1 MPDPVI
7 YAICLALPS
16 RTGLTIRS
24 LRSLMRQTVSNRLQA
39 LLVSRSWEEA
49 YDVLDHLSIRGHNMN
64 LRPLAE
70 PGAPPARLLQLAV
83 SAVRRDASGS
93 DVIVLWDDDNVSHP
107 LRLERQLDCVGPRL
121 PCYLSSGMWRFYDTD
136 ELFICDL
143 EVPQQPL
150 LTRIIPSTMMVRVED
165 LRDTDLLWGG
175 RGSPTAAV
183 GRSVQRRGNSHRLPG
198 EFALVMVG
206 VRGDNAQG
214 YEYHREL
221 VSAHAAG
228 PCSGLWSA
236 GRCCAGGWTI
246 TRSRP
251 AVCGCAGLMEWLSA
265 IPWPRRRRICPTWGS
280 RRAST
285 A

>member
-1 MPDPVI
+1 MTSTISVTAAALVKSFRELARSFARIAEDIEHWPQDQTTEGLTP
-7 YAICLALPS
+7 YAFVFRYLDLN
-16 RTGLTIRS
+16 RTGGS
-24 LRSLMRQTVSNRLQA
+24 
-39 LLVSRSWEEA
+39 LLVEA
-49 YDVLDHLSIRGHNMN
+49 VKAGYLQQF
-64 LRPLAE
+64 AE
-70 PGAPPARLLQLAV
+70 LVARHE
-83 SAVRRDASGS
+83 
-93 DVIVLWDDDNVSHP
+93 N
-107 LRLERQLDCVGPRL
+107 
-121 PCYLSSGMWRFYDTD
+121 
-136 ELFICDL
+136 
-143 EVPQQPL
+143 
-150 LTRIIPSTMMVRVED
+150 
-165 LRDTDLLWGG
+165 
-175 RGSPTAAV
+175 TAAV
-183 GRSVQRRGNSHRLPG
+183 GRSVQRRGNSQRLPG